1 MAITTMDGLVAGLA
15 ASEVLY
21 WYKTTSTTTVA
32 GYDLSYWQLG
42 GVPALPSIPS
52 SVAIACTSTLDG
64 APTMQIVST
73 DKYYVAVADV
83 VATVLQTF
91 TLNDRMYHCGGLV
104 GNSTATQ
111 SFTVTSTVA
120 MDAGRISTGTPT
132 EWWTEVYTTMGTA
145 ASSCYF
151 DVTYTDGSTGVLAQ
165 TWASTMRQSR
175 LLRLQSTSN
184 KIIQSIHG
192 ATLQI
197 TTGTAGSWGVTV
209 SRPLFSMTCPAANQG
224 VAYDFAQIGMPELS
238 SRACLWW
245 RSWMAGTAS
254 GVLQAKVQIAVG

>member
-1 MAITTMDGLVAGLA
+1 MAIQTMDALVKGLA
-15 ASEVLY
+15 GSETLF

-42 GVPALPSIPS
+42 GVPALPAIPS
-52 SVAIACTSTLDG
+52 SVAVECTSTEAG
-64 APTMQIVST
+64 APAMVSVST
-73 DKYYVAVADV
+73 DKYYVVAADV

-91 TLNDRMYHCGGLV
+91 TMNDRLYHCGNLV

-120 MDAGRISTGTPT
+120 MDLGRICTACPT
-132 EWWTEVYTTMGTA
+132 EWWAEVYTTMGTA
-145 ASSCYF
+145 ASTCVF
-151 DVTYTDGSTGVLAQ
+151 DVTYTDASTGTIRQ
-165 TWASTMRQSR
+165 IWASTMRQSR
-175 LLRLQSTSN
+175 LLRLQSTDN
-184 KIIQSIHG
+184 KIIQTVHG
-192 ATLQI
+192 ATLQA

-245 RSWMAGTAS
+245 RSWMAGTTS
-254 GVLQAKVQIAVG
+254 GVLQAKVKIAVG